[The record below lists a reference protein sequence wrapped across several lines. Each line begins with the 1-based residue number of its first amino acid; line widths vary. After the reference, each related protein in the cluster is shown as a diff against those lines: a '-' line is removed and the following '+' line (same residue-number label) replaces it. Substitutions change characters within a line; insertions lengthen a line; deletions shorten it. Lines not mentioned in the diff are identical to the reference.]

1 MSPIHQAAR
10 QGFAKEAQ
18 AYERGRPAYS
28 PALAGWLRESLG
40 VDAGTVALD
49 LGAGTGKFTRLLAGV
64 AGEVAAVEPVDQ
76 MRAELQA
83 GLPGLKALK
92 GTAESI
98 PLPDASVDVVTCA
111 QAFHWFA
118 SEDALREIHRVP
130 RACSRSFCEQCRPA
144 SRPDARRRA

>member
-1 MSPIHQAAR
+1 MDSIHQAAS
-10 QGFAKEAQ
+10 QGFSKEAQ

-28 PALAGWLRESLG
+28 PALAGWLRDSLG
-40 VDAGTVALD
+40 VDAATAALD
-49 LGAGTGKFTRLLAGV
+49 LGAGTGKFTRLLATV
-64 AGEVAAVEPVDQ
+64 AGEVVAVEPVDE

-83 GLPGLKALK
+83 SLPGLRALK
-92 GTAESI
+92 GTAEAI

-118 SEDALREIHRVP
+118 GEDALREIHRVL
-130 RACSRSFCEQCRPA
+130 RACSRSFCEQRSPA